1 MARHINPS
9 GSTNKAIDALD
20 RKRERERRFILSK
33 ARDNAPE
40 LAIKVVQRL
49 LDEHIIETNDVHA
62 VQEGFERQLREP
74 AEMEEFEIRLKVAD
88 IRSLVPNP
96 NILSLYLTAYIIEDL
111 IDHPKIQDVFGDDM
125 AIYNAVDAVLSKIRP
140 GAAN

>member
-40 LAIKVVQRL
+40 LAIKIVQRL
-49 LDEHIIETNDVHA
+49 IDEHIIETNDVHA

-88 IRSLVPNP
+88 IRTLVPNP

-111 IDHPKIQDVFGDDM
+111 IDHPKIQDVFGDDL
-125 AIYNAVDAVLSKIRP
+125 AIYNAVDAVLNKIRP